1 MSGYKID
8 DNKTSSAI
16 FAKFADRA
24 YALDFVGAM
33 NELDIALPRL
43 ANRIVADLKPLV
55 NKINQGWQFF
65 KRWWQD
71 DPVGATAG
79 GIAAVLT
86 VGVVVVVGGKVLG
99 TVAGGISALRTIKLL
114 TLAKNA
120 LYAAT
125 AAGIVGSLIRFAVR
139 GVQRLWTFN
148 WNVTDKQLR
157 EQQNSLMLSLIGQMG
172 EAAGTGVGAL
182 LCGSAPIEIAK
193 RTNLV
198 RVNPM
203 MLARIRELT
212 EFDPQSDNY
221 GELYEETMESVKA
234 LVSVGN
240 RVFAQ
245 IMFMEAYK
253 NIRKWIKNYSKD
265 TKLGLL
271 FPGLAQLIE
280 QWGEEGSQAWSFA
293 SAIEERI
300 ESIPDDRLRIFT
312 EEFYEGFT
320 DSCTESA
327 MIISYV
333 F

>member
-16 FAKFADRA
+16 FAKFADKV
-24 YALDFVGAM
+24 YAQDFIGAM

-43 ANRIVADLKPLV
+43 ANRFVADIKVGLGKV
-55 NKINQGWQFF
+55 NQAWQFF

-79 GIAAVLT
+79 ATAAVLS
-86 VGVVVVVGGKVLG
+86 VGVVVVVGGALIG
-99 TVAGGISALRTIKLL
+99 NVAGGIAALRTLKLM

-125 AAGIVGSLIRFAVR
+125 AAGVVGTLIRFGVR

-148 WNVTDKQLR
+148 WNVTDSQIRQQQQSIITTLYGQL
-157 EQQNSLMLSLIGQMG
+157 G
-172 EAAGTGVGAL
+172 EALGSAAGTL

-193 RTNLV
+193 RSNLV
-198 RVNPM
+198 KVNPM
-203 MLARIRELT
+203 MLAKIREIT

-221 GELYEETMESVKA
+221 GELYEEVMENMRA
-234 LVSVGN
+234 LVNVGT
-240 RVFAQ
+240 RAFSQ
-245 IMFMEAYK
+245 IMFMESYK
-253 NIRKWIKNYSKD
+253 NIRKWIKNYSKNA
-265 TKLGLL
+265 KLGLL
-271 FPGLAQLIE
+271 FPGLANIIE
-280 QWGEEGSQAWSFA
+280 KWGEEGSQAWSFA
-293 SAIEERI
+293 SAME
-300 ESIPDDRLRIFT
+300 ESIENISNDNLRNFT
-312 EEFYEGFT
+312 EEFYEAFT

>member
-1 MSGYKID
+1 MSGYKIE

-16 FAKFADRA
+16 FAKFADRV
-24 YALDFVGAM
+24 YAQDYIGAI

-43 ANRIVADLKPLV
+43 ADRIVADLKPLV

-79 GIAAVLT
+79 AIAGVLT

-99 TVAGGISALRTIKLL
+99 TVAGGVAALRTIKLL
-114 TLAKNA
+114 ALAKKA
-120 LYAAT
+120 LYVAT
-125 AAGIVGSLIRFAVR
+125 AAGIIGPLIRFTVR

-148 WNVTDKQLR
+148 WNITDKQIR
-157 EQQNSLMLSLIGQMG
+157 EQQNSLMLTLFGQVG
-172 EAAGTGVGAL
+172 QAAGTGVGAL
-182 LCGSAPIEIAK
+182 LCGALPIEIAK
-193 RTNLV
+193 RSNLV

-203 MLARIRELT
+203 MLARIKELT

-221 GELYEETMESVKA
+221 GELYEETMTNVKA

-253 NIRKWIKNYSKD
+253 NIRKWIKNYSKNA
-265 TKLGLL
+265 KLGLL

-280 QWGEEGSQAWSFA
+280 KWGEEGSQAWSFA
-293 SAIEERI
+293 SAFEDWVEN
-300 ESIPDDRLRIFT
+300 IPDERLRIFT
-312 EEFYEGFT
+312 EEFFEGFM

-327 MIISYV
+327 MVVSYA

>member
-1 MSGYKID
+1 MSGYKIE
-8 DNKTSSAI
+8 DNKTPSAI
-16 FAKFADRA
+16 FAKFAERA
-24 YALDFVGAM
+24 YAMDFIGAI
-33 NELDIALPRL
+33 NELDIAIPRL
-43 ANRIVADLKPLV
+43 ADRIVADLKPLV

-79 GIAAVLT
+79 AIAGVLT
-86 VGVVVVVGGKVLG
+86 VGVVVVVGGKVVG
-99 TVAGGISALRTIKLL
+99 TVAGGVAALRTIKLL
-114 TLAKNA
+114 TLAKKA
-120 LYAAT
+120 LYVAT
-125 AAGIVGSLIRFAVR
+125 ATGIIGSLIRFGVR

-148 WNVTDKQLR
+148 WNISDKQIR
-157 EQQNSLMLSLIGQMG
+157 EQQNSLMLSLIGQSG
-172 EAAGTGVGAL
+172 EALGTGLGAL

-193 RTNLV
+193 RSNLV

-203 MLARIRELT
+203 MLARIKEIT

-221 GELYEETMESVKA
+221 GELYEETMESVRA

-245 IMFMEAYK
+245 IMFMESYK
-253 NIRKWIKNYSKD
+253 NIRKWIKNYSKNA
-265 TKLGLL
+265 KLGLL
-271 FPGLAQLIE
+271 FPGLAQIIE

-293 SAIEERI
+293 SAIEESI

-312 EEFYEGFT
+312 EELYEGFT

-327 MIISYV
+327 MVISYV